1 VNPEWSSPTA
11 MAIDLRVEASWRG
24 KSVADLYRLGTN
36 AVTGKRFIVSI
47 DVEYLIE
54 DEDAVH
60 AAGSDSLGRE
70 GDLNERI
77 TQLVADRITGQALD
91 FDRAVSSATR

>member
-1 VNPEWSSPTA
+1 
-11 MAIDLRVEASWRG
+11 M
-24 KSVADLYRLGTN
+24 SVGADPGTN

-91 FDRAVSSATR
+91 LDRARVVGHSLTLPG